1 MTLARDGWREM
12 LVSTLTLGAG
22 AVACAVGAKAGS
34 IYWLLP
40 AVVFA
45 GFWLFT
51 IAFFRVPS
59 RSVPTGLGV
68 LVAPAD
74 GRVTEVT
81 RLDAHE
87 GITGPAL
94 KISIFLSV
102 FDVHVNCAPCDGKVV
117 DVQYRPGEFLDARHP
132 ECGVRNE
139 SNTMTIQPEGILGRV
154 IVRQIA
160 GLIARRIVCNAKV
173 GDRLARGELFG
184 LIKFGSR
191 TDVIVSSDS
200 GLEPVVRVGQ
210 HVKCRETIL
219 LSAAKVPPVREAAA
233 ADRKRVVETTPA

>member
-12 LVSTLTLGAG
+12 LASTLTLGGG
-22 AVACAVGAKAGS
+22 AVACAVASRVNSA
-34 IYWLLP
+34 YWLLP
-40 AVVFA
+40 SVVFA

-59 RSVPTGLGV
+59 RSVPTEPGV

-102 FDVHVNCAPCDGKVV
+102 FDVHVNCAPCDGAVV
-117 DVQYRPGEFLDARHP
+117 DVLYRPGEFLDARHP

-139 SNTMTIQPEGILGRV
+139 SNTMTIQPDGIPGRV

-173 GDRLARGELFG
+173 GDHLARGELFG

-191 TDVIVSSDS
+191 TDVIVASDS
-200 GLEPVVRVGQ
+200 GLEPAVRVGQ

-219 LSAAKVPPVREAAA
+219 LSAAQIPPVRETAR
-233 ADRKRVVETTPA
+233 ADRKSAMETTPA

>member
-12 LVSTLTLGAG
+12 LASTLTLGAG
-22 AVACAVGAKAGS
+22 AVACAVGAGVSS

-40 AVVFA
+40 AAVFA

-59 RSVPTGLGV
+59 RTVPNGPNL

-87 GITGPAL
+87 GISGPAL

-139 SNTMTIQPEGILGRV
+139 SNTMTIQPDGLPGRV

-160 GLIARRIVCNAKV
+160 GLIARRIVCNARA

-191 TDVIVSSDS
+191 TDVIVAADS
-200 GLEPVVRVGQ
+200 GLEPAVHVGQ

-219 LSAAKVPPVREAAA
+219 LSPQIAPPNREAVAA
-233 ADRKRVVETTPA
+233 ARANTLETTPA